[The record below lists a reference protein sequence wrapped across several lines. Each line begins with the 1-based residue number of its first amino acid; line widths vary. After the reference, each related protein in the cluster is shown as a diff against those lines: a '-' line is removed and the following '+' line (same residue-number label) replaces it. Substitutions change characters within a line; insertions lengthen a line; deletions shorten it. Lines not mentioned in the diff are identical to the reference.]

1 MNSQRDKIFEL
12 LRSRNVE
19 EMRLALAMMPADPSE
34 IITMLHLTEFL
45 APVMHYFFRIYAYE
59 NHADKRHVWQLM
71 IEDGNTTAYRWR
83 SEGIVRK
90 ETPGFDDA
98 DRDAFSCRNTFKR
111 QNLLAYDPY

>member
-1 MNSQRDKIFEL
+1 MNPQRDKILEL
-12 LRSRNVE
+12 LRSKNVE

-45 APVMHYFFRIYAYE
+45 APVMHYFFFVYPYHWNAAE
-59 NHADKRHVWQLM
+59 RHVWQLM
-71 IEDGNTTAYRWR
+71 IADGNTTAYRWR

-98 DRDAFSCRNTFKR
+98 DRDAFSCRSTFKR

>member
-1 MNSQRDKIFEL
+1 MNPQHDKIFEL

-59 NHADKRHVWQLM
+59 NQPTKRHVWQLM
-71 IEDGNTTAYRWR
+71 VANGNTTSYRWNPD
-83 SEGIVRK
+83 GLVRK
-90 ETPGFDDA
+90 EKPGFDYE
-98 DRDAFSCRNTFKR
+98 DRQAFSDRNQFKH